1 MQKVNSCRGNEVLQ
15 TCGWKVFLQMLYI
28 LPGNVHDF
36 CLKARIDVN
45 SCHNGDRLTEVA
57 IGHWEKTLVIQK
69 TFIKPY

>member
-1 MQKVNSCRGNEVLQ
+1 
-15 TCGWKVFLQMLYI
+15 MLYI

-45 SCHNGDRLTEVA
+45 SCYNGDRLTEVA

-69 TFIKPY
+69 LLLNLIKKAKCKIAECIHKKLCMQLEV